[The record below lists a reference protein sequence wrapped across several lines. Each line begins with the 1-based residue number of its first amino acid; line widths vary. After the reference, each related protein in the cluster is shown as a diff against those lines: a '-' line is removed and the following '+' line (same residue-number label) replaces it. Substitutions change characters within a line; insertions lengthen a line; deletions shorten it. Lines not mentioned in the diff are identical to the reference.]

1 MPDVEPPPTVATA
14 PRQDLARL
22 VLAEAVR
29 LHEEN
34 RGFLIEDRAAEAA
47 AVAVGGD
54 LQRRI
59 LTRAGALTVA
69 ADVRDALDRLRQLFA
84 LSAAAGFLIAL
95 ALGAGSALALMASAP
110 SGYGAAV
117 PTNFF
122 LLYGSLL
129 GPHALMLA
137 AWLFA
142 LLALPNRGSGSSLGG
157 GSLGGSL
164 GGCILALVRRLSR
177 WTLKQPLEAA
187 AARAFALVMTGSP
200 AGRWLVSALS
210 HGLWFGYLA
219 GGSAMVFLLLS
230 TRQVSFAWETTILS
244 AEDYIALT
252 RALAA
257 APGWLG
263 FPAPDAQQIA
273 ASQIPLAVAGPS
285 AAADRAWAGLL
296 LGSLVVYGVLPR
308 LVLVLLCLG
317 LGRRAIRRYRLDTS
331 RPGFA
336 RLQERLTPL
345 AQTTGVIDAD
355 QDGPAAAAAPSSL
368 GKAAETGAA
377 AALPGPAQVVGDGP
391 VAILAFESER
401 PKGGWPLL
409 PEGLS
414 WLDCGSIEDRADRVR
429 VRARLRAAVRPPRLL
444 VLACSL
450 LTAPDRGVGAFL
462 AEFAGEAGLPLALLL
477 SQDHHYRARTPGD
490 EAAKASAVGQRI
502 ADWRQIAGAAG
513 IPAANLAAIDLDQP
527 TAATRQRLQAWLGR
541 SGEATR

>member
-1 MPDVEPPPTVATA
+1 MPDVDPPPAVVIA

-47 AVAVGGD
+47 AVAAGGD

-59 LTRAGALTVA
+59 ITRAGALTVA

-84 LSAAAGFLIAL
+84 FSSIAGFLIAL

-142 LLALPNRGSGSSLGG
+142 LLVLPNRGSGSSLGG

-164 GGCILALVRRLSR
+164 GGGILALVRRLSR
-177 WTLKQPLEAA
+177 WTLKEPLEAA

-200 AGRWLVSALS
+200 AGRWLVSALT

-263 FPAPDAQQIA
+263 FAAPDAQQIA
-273 ASQIPLAVAGPS
+273 ASQIPLAAAPS

-317 LGRRAIRRYRLDTS
+317 LGRRAICRYRLDTS

-336 RLQERLTPL
+336 RLQERLVPL
-345 AQTTGVIDAD
+345 AQTTGIIDAD
-355 QDGPAAAAAPSSL
+355 QDWPAAAAAPSSL
-368 GKAAETGAA
+368 GQVAEADTANGI
-377 AALPGPAQVVGDGP
+377 PGPAQVVGDGP

-409 PEGLS
+409 PDGVS
-414 WLDCGSIEDRADRVR
+414 WLDCGSIEDRADRAR
-429 VRARLRAAVRPPRLL
+429 VCARLGAAVRPPRLL

-477 SQDHHYRARTPGD
+477 SQDQHYRARVPGD
-490 EAAKASAVGQRI
+490 QAAKASAVGQRI

-513 IPAANLAAIDLDQP
+513 VPAANIAAIDLDQP
-527 TAATRQRLQAWLGR
+527 GAATRQRLQAWLGR

>member
-1 MPDVEPPPTVATA
+1 MPDVEPPPAMATA

-34 RGFLIEDRAAEAA
+34 HGFLIEDRAAEAA
-47 AVAVGGD
+47 AVAAGGD

-84 LSAAAGFLIAL
+84 LSAIAGFLIAL

-110 SGYGAAV
+110 SGYGAAM

-142 LLALPNRGSGSSLGG
+142 LLVLPNRGSGSSLGG
-157 GSLGGSL
+157 GSLGG
-164 GGCILALVRRLSR
+164 GILALVRRLSR

-230 TRQVSFAWETTILS
+230 TRQVNFAWETTILS

-257 APGWLG
+257 VPGWLG
-263 FPAPDAQQIA
+263 FAAPDAQQIA
-273 ASQIPLAVAGPS
+273 ASQIPLAAAATS

-336 RLQERLTPL
+336 RLQERLAPL
-345 AQTTGVIDAD
+345 AQTTGIIDAD

-391 VAILAFESER
+391 VAILAFESEPPAR
-401 PKGGWPLL
+401 GWPQ
-409 PEGLS
+409 PASGLG
-414 WLDCGSIEDRADRVR
+414 WLDCGSIEDRADRAR
-429 VRARLRAAVRPPRLL
+429 VRARLRAAVRPPPLL

-477 SQDHHYRARTPGD
+477 SQDQHYRARTPGD

-502 ADWRQIAGAAG
+502 ADWRQIALAAG
-513 IPAANLAAIDLDQP
+513 IPAANIAVIDLDQP
-527 TAATRQRLQAWLGR
+527 GAATRQRLQAWLGR

>member
-47 AVAVGGD
+47 AVAAGGD

-110 SGYGAAV
+110 SGYGAAM

-142 LLALPNRGSGSSLGG
+142 LLVLPNRGSGSSLGG

-164 GGCILALVRRLSR
+164 GGGILALVRRLSR

-244 AEDYIALT
+244 AEDYIGLT

-263 FPAPDAQQIA
+263 FAAPDAQQIA
-273 ASQIPLAVAGPS
+273 ASQMPLAAAPS

-368 GKAAETGAA
+368 SQAAEADTANGI
-377 AALPGPAQVVGDGP
+377 PGPAQAVGDGP
-391 VAILAFESER
+391 VAILAFESEPPAR
-401 PKGGWPLL
+401 GWPQ
-409 PEGLS
+409 PASGLG
-414 WLDCGSIEDRADRVR
+414 WLDCGSIEDRADRAR
-429 VRARLRAAVRPPRLL
+429 VRARLGAAVRPPRLL

-462 AEFAGEAGLPLALLL
+462 AEFAGEAGVPLALLL
-477 SQDHHYRARTPGD
+477 SQHQHYRARTPGD

-502 ADWRQIAGAAG
+502 ADWRQIALAAG
-513 IPAANLAAIDLDQP
+513 IPAANVAAIDLDQP

>member
-1 MPDVEPPPTVATA
+1 MPDVEPALPVATA
-14 PRQDLARL
+14 PRQDWARL

-34 RGFLIEDRAAEAA
+34 RGFLIEDRSADVAAIAA
-47 AVAVGGD
+47 GGD
-54 LQRRI
+54 LQQRI
-59 LTRAGALTVA
+59 LTRAGALAIA
-69 ADVRDALDRLRQLFA
+69 ADIKGALNRLNRLFG
-84 LSAAAGFLIAL
+84 LTAAAGFLVAL

-129 GPHALMLA
+129 GPHALMLV
-137 AWLFA
+137 AWLAA
-142 LLALPNRGSGSSLGG
+142 LLVLPSRGSGSSLGSS
-157 GSLGGSL
+157 SLGGSL
-164 GGCILALVRRLSR
+164 GGGILALVRRLSR

-210 HGLWFGYLA
+210 HGLWLGYLA
-219 GGSAMVFLLLS
+219 GCSAMVFLLLS
-230 TRQVSFAWETTILS
+230 TRQVGFAWETTILS

-273 ASQIPLAVAGPS
+273 QSQIPLAAAATS

-336 RLQERLTPL
+336 RLQERLAPL

-355 QDGPAAAAAPSSL
+355 QDGPAATAAPLSV
-368 GKAAETGAA
+368 GKAAEADAA
-377 AALPGPAQVVGDGP
+377 AAVPGPAQVVGDGP
-391 VAILAFESER
+391 VAILAFESEPPAR
-401 PKGGWPLL
+401 GWPQ
-409 PEGLS
+409 PASGIG
-414 WLDCGSIEDRADRVR
+414 WLDCGCIEDRADRAR
-429 VRARLRAAVRPPRLL
+429 VRARLRAAVEPPRLL

-462 AEFAGEAGLPLALLL
+462 AEFAGEAGVPLALLL
-477 SQDHHYRARTPGD
+477 SQGQHYRARSPGD
-490 EAAKASAVGQRI
+490 GAAKASAVGQRI
-502 ADWRQIAGAAG
+502 ADWRQIALAAG
-513 IPAANLAAIDLDQP
+513 IQAANIAAIDLDQP

-541 SGEATR
+541 SGEAMP

>member
-1 MPDVEPPPTVATA
+1 MRHVEPPPAVATA

-47 AVAVGGD
+47 AVAAGGD

-59 LTRAGALTVA
+59 LTRASALTVA

-142 LLALPNRGSGSSLGG
+142 LLALPNRSSGSSLGG

-164 GGCILALVRRLSR
+164 GGGILALVRRLSR

-263 FPAPDAQQIA
+263 FAAPDAQQIA
-273 ASQIPLAVAGPS
+273 ASQIPLAAAPS

-296 LGSLVVYGVLPR
+296 LGSLFVYGVLPR

-368 GKAAETGAA
+368 GQAAEADTANGI
-377 AALPGPAQVVGDGP
+377 PGPAQVVGDGP

-409 PEGLS
+409 PDGVS
-414 WLDCGSIEDRADRVR
+414 WLDCGSIEDRADRAR
-429 VRARLRAAVRPPRLL
+429 VRARLGAAVRPPRLL

-450 LTAPDRGVGAFL
+450 LTTPDRGVGAFL

-502 ADWRQIAGAAG
+502 ADWRQIALAAG
-513 IPAANLAAIDLDQP
+513 IPAANVAAIDLDQP
-527 TAATRQRLQAWLGR
+527 GAATRQRLQAWLGR

>member
-1 MPDVEPPPTVATA
+1 MPDVEPPPAVATA

-34 RGFLIEDRAAEAA
+34 RGFLIEDRAAEDA
-47 AVAVGGD
+47 AVAAGGD

-84 LSAAAGFLIAL
+84 LSAIAGFLIAL

-129 GPHALMLA
+129 GPHAVMLA

-142 LLALPNRGSGSSLGG
+142 LLVLPNRGSGSSLGG
-157 GSLGGSL
+157 GSLGG
-164 GGCILALVRRLSR
+164 GILALVRRLSR
-177 WTLKQPLEAA
+177 WTLKEPLEAA

-273 ASQIPLAVAGPS
+273 TSQIPLAAAAPS

-296 LGSLVVYGVLPR
+296 LGSLIVYGVLPR

-336 RLQERLTPL
+336 RLQERLAPL

-355 QDGPAAAAAPSSL
+355 QDGPAAASSASAALP
-368 GKAAETGAA
+368 KDEADAA
-377 AALPGPAQVVGDGP
+377 AALPSPAQGVGDGP
-391 VAILAFESER
+391 VAILAFESEPPAR
-401 PKGGWPLL
+401 GWPR
-409 PEGLS
+409 PASGFG
-414 WLDCGSIEDRADRVR
+414 WLDCGSIEDRADRAR
-429 VRARLRAAVRPPRLL
+429 VRARLGAAIRPPRLL

-462 AEFAGEAGLPLALLL
+462 AEFAGEAGLPLGLLL
-477 SQDHHYRARTPGD
+477 SQDQHYRARVPGD
-490 EAAKASAVGQRI
+490 ETAKASAVGQRI
-502 ADWRQIAGAAG
+502 ADWRQIALAAG
-513 IPAANLAAIDLDQP
+513 IPAANIAVIDLDQP
-527 TAATRQRLQAWLGR
+527 AAATRQRLQAWLGR
-541 SGEATR
+541 GGEATR

>member
-1 MPDVEPPPTVATA
+1 MPDVDPPPAVATA

-34 RGFLIEDRAAEAA
+34 HGFLIEDRAAEAA
-47 AVAVGGD
+47 AVAAGGD

-59 LTRAGALTVA
+59 ITRAGALTVA

-84 LSAAAGFLIAL
+84 FSSIAGFLIAL

-110 SGYGAAV
+110 PGYGAAL

-142 LLALPNRGSGSSLGG
+142 LLVLPNRGSGSSLGG
-157 GSLGGSL
+157 SSLGGGSL
-164 GGCILALVRRLSR
+164 GGGILALVRRLSR

-219 GGSAMVFLLLS
+219 GCSAMVFLLLS
-230 TRQVSFAWETTILS
+230 TRQVNFAWETTILS

-263 FPAPDAQQIA
+263 FASPDAQQIA
-273 ASQIPLAVAGPS
+273 ASQIPLAAATS
-285 AAADRAWAGLL
+285 AAADRAWAGAPSVAT
-296 LGSLVVYGVLPR
+296 GSIPRAPALPACRSASHRWHKRPASSMRMRTGQPQQPHLCPWAKRPRPTPQRPCPARRRSWATARLPSLPSSPSDRRAAGRCCLRGGRGLIAAASRTAPTVRACVPGWALPSARRGFWCWRARCSPR
-308 LVLVLLCLG
+308 LIAASAPSLPN
-317 LGRRAIRRYRLDTS
+317 S
-331 RPGFA
+331 RPRPA
-336 RLQERLTPL
+336 RR
-345 AQTTGVIDAD
+345 
-355 QDGPAAAAAPSSL
+355 
-368 GKAAETGAA
+368 
-377 AALPGPAQVVGDGP
+377 
-391 VAILAFESER
+391 
-401 PKGGWPLL
+401 WH
-409 PEGLS
+409 
-414 WLDCGSIEDRADRVR
+414 C
-429 VRARLRAAVRPPRLL
+429 
-444 VLACSL
+444 C
-450 LTAPDRGVGAFL
+450 
-462 AEFAGEAGLPLALLL
+462 
-477 SQDHHYRARTPGD
+477 
-490 EAAKASAVGQRI
+490 
-502 ADWRQIAGAAG
+502 
-513 IPAANLAAIDLDQP
+513 
-527 TAATRQRLQAWLGR
+527 
-541 SGEATR
+541 

>member
-1 MPDVEPPPTVATA
+1 MPDVDPPPAVATA

-29 LHEEN
+29 LHEES

-47 AVAVGGD
+47 AVAAGGD

-59 LTRAGALTVA
+59 LTRAGALAVA

-84 LSAAAGFLIAL
+84 LSAIAGFLIAL

-137 AWLFA
+137 AWLMA
-142 LLALPNRGSGSSLGG
+142 LLVVPNRGSGRSLGGSSLGG
-157 GSLGGSL
+157 GSLGG
-164 GGCILALVRRLSR
+164 GILALVRRLSR

-219 GGSAMVFLLLS
+219 GCSAMVFLLLS

-252 RALAA
+252 RVLAA

-263 FPAPDAQQIA
+263 FAAPDAQQIA
-273 ASQIPLAVAGPS
+273 ASQIPLAAAATS

-336 RLQERLTPL
+336 RLQERLAPL
-345 AQTTGVIDAD
+345 AQTTGIIDAD
-355 QDGPAAAAAPSSL
+355 QDGPAAGAAPLSL
-368 GKAAETGAA
+368 GQAAEADTANGI
-377 AALPGPAQVVGDGP
+377 PGPAQVVGDGP

-414 WLDCGSIEDRADRVR
+414 WLDCGSIEDRAGRAR
-429 VRARLRAAVRPPRLL
+429 VRARLGAAVRPPRLL

-462 AEFAGEAGLPLALLL
+462 AELAREAGVPLALLL
-477 SQDHHYRARTPGD
+477 SQGQHYRARTSGD

-502 ADWRQIAGAAG
+502 ADWRQIASAAG
-513 IPAANLAAIDLDQP
+513 ILAANIAAIDLDQP

-541 SGEATR
+541 SGEAT

>member
-1 MPDVEPPPTVATA
+1 MPDVDPPPAVATA

-34 RGFLIEDRAAEAA
+34 HGFLIEDRAAEAA
-47 AVAVGGD
+47 AVAAGGD

-59 LTRAGALTVA
+59 ITRAGALTVA

-84 LSAAAGFLIAL
+84 FSSIAGFLIAL

-110 SGYGAAV
+110 PGYGAAL

-142 LLALPNRGSGSSLGG
+142 LLVLPNRGSGSSLGG
-157 GSLGGSL
+157 SSLGGGSL
-164 GGCILALVRRLSR
+164 GGGILALVRRLSR

-219 GGSAMVFLLLS
+219 GCSAMVFLLLS
-230 TRQVSFAWETTILS
+230 TRQVNFAWETTILS

-263 FPAPDAQQIA
+263 FASPDAQQIA
-273 ASQIPLAVAGPS
+273 ASQIPLAAATS

-296 LGSLVVYGVLPR
+296 LGSLVVYGLLPR

-336 RLQERLTPL
+336 RLQERLAPL

-355 QDGPAAAAAPSSL
+355 EDGPAAAAAPVSL
-368 GKAAETGAA
+368 GQAAEADTAA
-377 AALPGPAQVVGDGP
+377 AVPGPAQVVGDGP

-409 PEGLS
+409 PEGGA
-414 WLDCGSIEDRADRVR
+414 WLDCGSIEDRADRAR
-429 VRARLRAAVRPPRLL
+429 VRARLGAAVRPPRLL

-462 AEFAGEAGLPLALLL
+462 AELATEAGAPLALLL
-477 SQDHHYRARTPGD
+477 SQGQHYRARVPGD

-502 ADWRQIAGAAG
+502 ADWRQIGLAAG
-513 IPAANLAAIDLDQP
+513 VPAANIAAIDLDQP
-527 TAATRQRLQAWLGR
+527 KAATRQRLRAWLGR
-541 SGEATR
+541 SEETTR

>member
-1 MPDVEPPPTVATA
+1 MPDVEPALPVATA
-14 PRQDLARL
+14 PRQDWARL

-34 RGFLIEDRAAEAA
+34 RGFLIEDRSADVAAIAA
-47 AVAVGGD
+47 GGD
-54 LQRRI
+54 LQQRI
-59 LTRAGALTVA
+59 LTRAGALAIA
-69 ADVRDALDRLRQLFA
+69 ADIKGALNRLNRLFG
-84 LSAAAGFLIAL
+84 LTAAAGFLVAL

-129 GPHALMLA
+129 GPHALMLV
-137 AWLFA
+137 AWLAA
-142 LLALPNRGSGSSLGG
+142 LLVLPSRGSGSSLGSS
-157 GSLGGSL
+157 SLGGSL
-164 GGCILALVRRLSR
+164 GGGILALVRRLSR

-210 HGLWFGYLA
+210 HGLWLGYLA
-219 GGSAMVFLLLS
+219 GCSAMVFLLLS
-230 TRQVSFAWETTILS
+230 TRQVGFAWETTILS

-273 ASQIPLAVAGPS
+273 QSQIPLAAAATS

-336 RLQERLTPL
+336 RLQERLAPL

-355 QDGPAAAAAPSSL
+355 QDGPAATAAPLSV
-368 GKAAETGAA
+368 GKAAEADAA
-377 AALPGPAQVVGDGP
+377 AAVPGPAQGVGDGP
-391 VAILAFESER
+391 VAILAFESEPPAR
-401 PKGGWPLL
+401 GWPQ
-409 PEGLS
+409 PASGLG
-414 WLDCGSIEDRADRVR
+414 WLDCGSIEDRADRAR

-477 SQDHHYRARTPGD
+477 SQDRHYRARAPGD

-502 ADWRQIAGAAG
+502 ADWRQIALAAG
-513 IPAANLAAIDLDQP
+513 IPAANIAVIDLDQP
-527 TAATRQRLQAWLGR
+527 TAATRQRLQVWLGR